1 MTQGP
6 RRTPTHG
13 RLEKVHSEVA
23 ALACRHPSVLHPS
36 LFLLLWE
43 AAVFLT
49 VCLLPDPPCC
59 SRKPEGES
67 VESGGD
73 RKAGTTLFH
82 SKQGET

>member
-1 MTQGP
+1 MAGW
-6 RRTPTHG
+6 RRCIQKLPPLPAGT
-13 RLEKVHSEVA
+13 L
-23 ALACRHPSVLHPS
+23 LALHPS

-59 SRKPEGES
+59 SRKAEGES

-73 RKAGTTLFH
+73 RKAGTTLFL